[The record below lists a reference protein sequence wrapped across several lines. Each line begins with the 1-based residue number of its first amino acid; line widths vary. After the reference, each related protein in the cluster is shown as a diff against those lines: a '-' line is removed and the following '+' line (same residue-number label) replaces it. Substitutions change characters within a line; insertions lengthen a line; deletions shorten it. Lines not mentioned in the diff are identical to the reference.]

1 MVDEMEKSKDRLL
14 KSLYLTNFLSSL
26 AFGTLIYLLPVYAE
40 GLGASYYDLGVI
52 GGVGNAVYTIST
64 LVTGFLLDTFERTR
78 FYAIS
83 CILGVV
89 SLLLFSQ
96 ANSVS
101 TIILLRGLLG
111 GVSAAFWV
119 ATSTLIADTSPPEL
133 LTRSMA
139 RYNVSWI
146 TAFAVGPFLGGMISE
161 AFGFPVLFTMMSTVS
176 MVSFVVILVYVRP
189 NHESEKRGSN
199 TRFSYRALRNLF
211 YVYAAL
217 IPYALVLGVYM
228 AILPGHMKALG
239 ITTAMVGLLITASN
253 GFRGLGFLFAERF
266 VAWGVK
272 KSLALASVL
281 LFVALLLVAFSQGV
295 TGFLLPMVLFG
306 FAGGIIT
313 PVILDCVAGG
323 THSDTLGA
331 ALGTHE
337 AIYGLGMCLGPI
349 AGGVFAEAFQPT
361 ALYLTLAT
369 LSLLILPVS
378 RAIGKGSAKTQL
390 ELRDSYK

>member
-1 MVDEMEKSKDRLL
+1 MEKSKDKLL

-26 AFGTLIYLLPVYAE
+26 AFGTIIYLLPVYAE
-40 GLGASYYDLGVI
+40 GLGASYYDLGII
-52 GGVGNAVYTIST
+52 GGVGNAVYTVST
-64 LVTGFLLDTFERTR
+64 LITGVLLDMFDRAR
-78 FYAIS
+78 FYFVS

-89 SLLLFSQ
+89 ATLSFFQ
-96 ANSVS
+96 TTGV
-101 TIILLRGLLG
+101 TEIILVRGLLG
-111 GVSAAFWV
+111 CVSAAFWV

-139 RYNVSWI
+139 RYNISWI

-161 AFGFPVLFTMMSTVS
+161 VFGFPFLFATASTLNVVS
-176 MVSFVVILVYVRP
+176 SVIIFAFIRP
-189 NHESEKRGSN
+189 NLEGKKGGSN
-199 TRFSYRALRNLF
+199 LRVSYKALRNLF

-217 IPYALVLGVYM
+217 IPYALILGIYM

-239 ITTAMVGLLITASN
+239 ITTAVVGLLITTSN

-295 TGFLLPMVLFG
+295 VSFLLPMVLFG

-323 THSDTLGA
+323 AHPSALGA

-349 AGGVFAEAFQPT
+349 AGGVFAEAFQPA

-378 RAIGKGSAKTQL
+378 RAIGRRPARTPSTRGK
-390 ELRDSYK
+390 

>member
-1 MVDEMEKSKDRLL
+1 MEKSKDKLL

-26 AFGTLIYLLPVYAE
+26 AFGTIIYLLPVYAE

-52 GGVGNAVYTIST
+52 GGVGNAFYTVST
-64 LVTGFLLDTFERTR
+64 LITGFLLDMFDRAR
-78 FYAIS
+78 FYSVS
-83 CILGVV
+83 CILGIFAIL
-89 SLLLFSQ
+89 SFSQ
-96 ANSVS
+96 TTGVTEI
-101 TIILLRGLLG
+101 TIVRGLLG

-139 RYNVSWI
+139 RYNISWI
-146 TAFAVGPFLGGMISE
+146 TAFAVGPFLGGMISD
-161 AFGFPVLFTMMSTVS
+161 AFGFPFLFVTLSTLNVVS
-176 MVSFVVILVYVRP
+176 IVIIFTYIRP
-189 NHESEKRGSN
+189 NLEEKKGGSN
-199 TRFSYRALRNLF
+199 LRVSYQALKKLF

-217 IPYALVLGVYM
+217 IPYALILGIYM
-228 AILPGHMKALG
+228 AILPGHMKGLG
-239 ITTAMVGLLITASN
+239 ITTALVGLLLTTSN

-272 KSLALASVL
+272 KSLALASIL
-281 LFVALLLVAFSQGV
+281 LFVALLLVAFSHGV
-295 TGFLLPMVLFG
+295 AGFLLPMILFG

-323 THSDTLGA
+323 AHQGTLGA

-349 AGGVFAEAFQPT
+349 AGGAVAETFQPT
-361 ALYLTLAT
+361 ALYITLAM

-378 RAIGKGSAKTQL
+378 RNIGK
-390 ELRDSYK
+390 EPV